1 MTITLLQSGQ
11 ADLVNAEVRENE
23 FWVLSVD
30 IATALGWEV
39 KPEGLCKDD
48 VCIPLANTTDLI
60 DGDLIN
66 LVRLSDLISRPLAVS
81 IVDEAAYLGPPL
93 DGYEQTV
100 GRLLAPDFTLPDLE
114 GRTYSLSE
122 FRGSK
127 VMIAAWASW

>member
-1 MTITLLQSGQ
+1 LTITLLQSLR
-11 ADLVNAEVRENE
+11 ADLVNADVRENE

-60 DGDLIN
+60 EGDLIN

-81 IVDEAAYLGPPL
+81 IVDGAAYLGPPL

-100 GRLLAPDFTLPDLE
+100 GHLLAPDFTLPDLE

-122 FRGSK
+122 HRGSK